1 MALSPLPY
9 STSPNPPSFSIFH
22 PQNLSTNSF
31 RSLNFRVSCSQQT
44 IQHHTPQPKKKRKP
58 KPSFAD
64 QIRQK
69 WSVKT
74 PTVTQKFPWQ
84 EQELKI
90 EPIEDDKEEEED
102 DDDKSHQSFG
112 VAAVTE
118 SGSCEN
124 SLLSDQVSF
133 VTLNRAISAPWAHGK
148 EPNKTQFESFSIDLD
163 NSIDGFQRDTEG
175 SVSSIVHESSKLGR
189 GVGFDGKTKA
199 FVETDET
206 SIGLSERKE
215 KALFKDVKR
224 TSFNGNSGSVN
235 QEVLSLE
242 GSSDKIDSKRLPWER
257 GSDLRSLDGDRPRKG
272 NAMLAEKLVPENELR
287 RLRNVALRM
296 VERVKVGDAG
306 VTQALVDSIH
316 EKWKEDEVVKLKF
329 EGPSTLN
336 MKRIHET
343 LEVSVH
349 SSYHT

>member
-1 MALSPLPY
+1 MK
-9 STSPNPPSFSIFH
+9 PPIVRH
-22 PQNLSTNSF
+22 
-31 RSLNFRVSCSQQT
+31 
-44 IQHHTPQPKKKRKP
+44 
-58 KPSFAD
+58 
-64 QIRQK
+64 
-69 WSVKT
+69 
-74 PTVTQKFPWQ
+74 KFPWQ
-84 EQELKI
+84 EQEQELQI
-90 EPIEDDKEEEED
+90 EPIEDDKEEEEED
-102 DDDKSHQSFG
+102 DDDKSHQSLG
-112 VAAVTE
+112 VAVTE
-118 SGSCEN
+118 SDSCEN

-133 VTLNRAISAPWAHGK
+133 VPINRAISAPWVHGK
-148 EPNKTQFESFSIDLD
+148 EPNKTQFDSFSIDLD

-175 SVSSIVHESSKLGR
+175 SVSSIVQESSKLGR

-215 KALFKDVKR
+215 KAVFKNVKR
-224 TSFNGNSGSVN
+224 ASFNGKSGSFN
-235 QEVLSLE
+235 QGVYSLE

-257 GSDLRSLDGDRPRKG
+257 GSDLGSVDGDRPRKG
-272 NAMLAEKLVPENELR
+272 NAMLSEKLVPETELR

-296 VERVKVGDAG
+296 VERLKVGAAG

-329 EGPSTLN
+329 EGPSMLN

-349 SSYHT
+349 T